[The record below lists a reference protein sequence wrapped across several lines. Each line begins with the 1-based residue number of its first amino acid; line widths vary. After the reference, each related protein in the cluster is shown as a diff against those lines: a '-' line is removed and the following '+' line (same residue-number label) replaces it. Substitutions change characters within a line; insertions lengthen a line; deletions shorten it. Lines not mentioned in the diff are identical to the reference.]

1 LVTGLSAIDILYLI
15 LLVGSLAFGLEA
27 MLLGLGGKL
36 MVLYR
41 RRKVKTIVIALA
53 VGLAIVGPAIVTS
66 MALALEPIYFCVVV
80 LAYTFVASKIISVFR
95 AKLARAPAPPLPPQ
109 PSEREIKAMLRKRG
123 LEKLVKKKRAK
134 SGD

>member
-1 LVTGLSAIDILYLI
+1 MNAIDILYLI

-27 MLLGLGGKL
+27 LLLGLGGKL

-41 RRKVKTIVIALA
+41 CRKVKTIVIALA

-66 MALALEPIYFCVVV
+66 AALALEPLYFCVVV
-80 LAYTFVASKIISVFR
+80 LAYTFVAGKIISVFR
-95 AKLARAPAPPLPPQ
+95 AKLARTSAPPLLPQ

-123 LEKLVKKKRAK
+123 LGKLVNKKKRRRTR
-134 SGD
+134 S